1 MLQNWHVGILDARGL
16 CTAFAC
22 IHASFV
28 SGFSCVSLDFWFLLF
43 VIANLYDVED
53 MALSLQ
59 LTFIVWDLDHFSEAA
74 HNYKS
79 CVYWR

>member
-1 MLQNWHVGILDARGL
+1 
-16 CTAFAC
+16 
-22 IHASFV
+22 
-28 SGFSCVSLDFWFLLF
+28 VSLDFWFLLF
-43 VIANLYDVED
+43 VIANLYDVD

-74 HNYKS
+74 HNCKS